1 MSSNSKSTETK
12 RAAHKRNGGKKRKKS
27 LAKKGT
33 TRSAKELFGT
43 ES

>member
-1 MSSNSKSTETK
+1 MASNTKALEIK
-12 RAAHKRNGGKKRKKS
+12 RAAHKRNGGKKRKKA

-33 TRSAKELFGT
+33 TRSPKELFGS